1 MLQLRPPR
9 WRRLPPSPSPPA
21 VPPPTICVRCHS
33 YDDSIPMAGHV
44 MPPPDSAHAAAPPFA
59 WRRLPPSLP
68 PRPPPRLLTTD
79 DTDTCQRAIELL
91 FTAQASAYARLL
103 TPPTPPE
110 SPPQQTWL
118 GHVGG
123 PHAAQHRL
131 AAPQSIP
138 ATLSSGTRF
147 LVLLPGSVC
156 ALSAPV
162 AMLVDRAG
170 NPGVDAGLRS
180 LRPVRDQPHAQ
191 PFALSARALLCRSVS
206 GHYGGLFATVRDQP
220 PVLAVW
226 VSTPQCGTSPHVL
239 SCSRPHF
246 ARATRC
252 PSLLFLLL
260 PLVRGLFASM
270 RDQPLCRSH
279 CSASWSA
286 RVLSLGVHTL
296 LAILAHYAVGSLLR
310 PLLALHAI
318 CTLHHDPTTHTMRL
332 QRHARDNTRQ
342 HSTTLDN
349 PPMLHD
355 APLPPIRTL
364 GLFA

>member
-1 MLQLRPPR
+1 MLQLH
-9 WRRLPPSPSPPA
+9 PS
-21 VPPPTICVRCHS
+21 R
-33 YDDSIPMAGHV
+33 
-44 MPPPDSAHAAAPPFA
+44 

-220 PVLAVW
+220 PVLAVCGSLRHSAGPAPMSCRAPGPTLPVLRVAHLCFSCCFLW
-226 VSTPQCGTSPHVL
+226 SGVSSPRCGTSPSAVRIAPLPGPHV
-239 SCSRPHF
+239 S
-246 ARATRC
+246 C
-252 PSLLFLLL
+252 PS
-260 PLVRGLFASM
+260 ASTHYW
-270 RDQPLCRSH
+270 P
-279 CSASWSA
+279 
-286 RVLSLGVHTL
+286 SLRTTL
-296 LAILAHYAVGSLLR
+296 LAL
-310 PLLALHAI
+310 
-318 CTLHHDPTTHTMRL
+318 CCDPSSPSTQSAPSTTI
-332 QRHARDNTRQ
+332 QRHTQCDCNDTRATTLDNTRQ
-342 HSTTLDN
+342 SSNATRRSTPPNTHAGSLRLMLDN
-349 PPMLHD
+349 KEPVRD
-355 APLPPIRTL
+355 
-364 GLFA
+364 

>member
-9 WRRLPPSPSPPA
+9 
-21 VPPPTICVRCHS
+21 
-33 YDDSIPMAGHV
+33 
-44 MPPPDSAHAAAPPFA
+44 

-79 DTDTCQRAIELL
+79 DTDPCQRAIELL

-123 PHAAQHRL
+123 SHAAQHRL

-138 ATLSSGTRF
+138 ATLASGTRF

-220 PVLAVW
+220 PVLVVG
-226 VSTPQCGTSPHVL
+226 VSTPQCGTSPHGL

-246 ARATRC
+246 ARDTLC
-252 PSLLFLLL
+252 PSFAFLLL

-270 RDQPLCRSH
+270 RDQPLCHSR

-296 LAILAHYAVGSLLR
+296 LAILAHYAVGSSAATPPR
-310 PLLALHAI
+310 PPRNLHPPPRSN
-318 CTLHHDPTTHTMRL
+318 DTHNC
-332 QRHARDNTRQ
+332 DCNDTRA
-342 HSTTLDN
+342 TTLDN

-355 APLPPIRTL
+355 APLLPPIRTL
-364 GLFA
+364 GLFASVRD

>member
-9 WRRLPPSPSPPA
+9 WRRLPSP
-21 VPPPTICVRCHS
+21 
-33 YDDSIPMAGHV
+33 
-44 MPPPDSAHAAAPPFA
+44 
-59 WRRLPPSLP
+59 LP

-79 DTDTCQRAIELL
+79 DTDPCQRAIELL

-123 PHAAQHRL
+123 SHAAQHRL

-138 ATLSSGTRF
+138 ATLASGTRF
-147 LVLLPGSVC
+147 LDLLPGSVC

-220 PVLAVW
+220 PVLVVG
-226 VSTPQCGTSPHVL
+226 VSTPQCGTSPHGL

-246 ARATRC
+246 ARDLFAHLLLSCCFLWSGVSSLRCGTSPSATRIAPLPGPHVSC
-252 PSLLFLLL
+252 PS
-260 PLVRGLFASM
+260 ASTHYW
-270 RDQPLCRSH
+270 P
-279 CSASWSA
+279 
-286 RVLSLGVHTL
+286 SLRTTL
-296 LAILAHYAVGSLLR
+296 LAL
-310 PLLALHAI
+310 
-318 CTLHHDPTTHTMRL
+318 CCDPSSPSTQSAPSPPRSNDTHNC
-332 QRHARDNTRQ
+332 DCNDTRA
-342 HSTTLDN
+342 TTLDN

-355 APLPPIRTL
+355 APLLPPIRTL
-364 GLFA
+364 GLFASVRD